1 MVLSLCPLAATP
13 SMLSRHRSQGSESQ
27 GMNYRHA
34 YHAGNFADVMKHAIL
49 ALVIAGLKR
58 KNTPF
63 FVLDTHAG
71 IGAYDLEAPQAD
83 KTGEYLNGIA
93 KVLDAPR
100 PPAELDTYLAVVRA
114 WNSDGTLRRYPGS
127 PELVR
132 GLMRPQDRMAL
143 VELHPEDVETL
154 RARFHGDRRVGV
166 HHLDG
171 YTAAKG
177 LLPPPERRGLV
188 LMDPPFEVKNEF
200 ERLLAALRRARKL
213 WPTGIYLAWYP
224 IKGREPVEAFY
235 RDIADQGGPET
246 LAVELLLRPAED
258 PFRLNGS
265 GLLVIN
271 PPWQLRESLER
282 VLPWLAAIV
291 APDTGSTAIRHLI
304 AEKT

>member
-1 MVLSLCPLAATP
+1 
-13 SMLSRHRSQGSESQ
+13 
-27 GMNYRHA
+27 MNYRHA
-34 YHAGNFADVMKHAIL
+34 YHAGNFADVMKHATL
-49 ALVIAGLKR
+49 ALAIAALKR
-58 KNTPF
+58 KDTPF

-93 KVLDAPR
+93 RVLDADD
-100 PPAELDTYLAVVRA
+100 PPAELEPYLAVVRS
-114 WNSDGTLRRYPGS
+114 WNAGGLLRRYPGS

-177 LLPPPERRGLV
+177 LLPPAERRGLV

-213 WPTGIYLAWYP
+213 WPTGIYMAWYP
-224 IKGREPVEAFY
+224 IKGREPVDAFLQA
-235 RDIADQGGPET
+235 IAGQGGAEA
-246 LAVELLLRPAED
+246 LAVELLLRPAVD
-258 PFRLNGS
+258 PFKLNGS
-265 GLLVIN
+265 GLLVVN
-271 PPWQLRESLER
+271 PPWQLRENLER
-282 VLPWLAAIV
+282 ILPWLTGLV
-291 APDTGSTAIRHLI
+291 APDTGAWEIRQLI
-304 AEKT
+304 AEKTIGS

>member
-1 MVLSLCPLAATP
+1 
-13 SMLSRHRSQGSESQ
+13 
-27 GMNYRHA
+27 MNYRHA

-58 KNTPF
+58 KDTPF
-63 FVLDTHAG
+63 FALDTHAG
-71 IGAYDLEAPQAD
+71 IGAYDLEAPQAG

-93 KVLDAPR
+93 RVLEAPR
-100 PPAELDTYLAVVRA
+100 PPAGLEPFLAVVRS
-114 WNSDGTLRRYPGS
+114 WNAGGMLRRYPGS
-127 PELVR
+127 PELMR
-132 GLMRPQDRMAL
+132 GLMRAQDRMAL

-154 RARFHGDRRVGV
+154 RARFHGDRRVGI

-224 IKGREPVEAFY
+224 IKGREAVDAFLGEV
-235 RDIADQGGPET
+235 AAQGGPQA
-246 LAVELLLRPAED
+246 LAAELLLRPAVD
-258 PFRLNGS
+258 PFKLNGS

-271 PPWQLRESLER
+271 PPWQLRETLEEI
-282 VLPWLAAIV
+282 LPWLAAIM
-291 APDTGSTAIRHLI
+291 APETGSAEIRPVVS
-304 AEKT
+304 EKTIGN

>member
-1 MVLSLCPLAATP
+1 
-13 SMLSRHRSQGSESQ
+13 
-27 GMNYRHA
+27 MNYRHA
-34 YHAGNFADVMKHAIL
+34 YHAGNFADVMKHATL
-49 ALVIAGLKR
+49 ALAIAALKR
-58 KNTPF
+58 KETPF
-63 FVLDTHAG
+63 FALDTHAG

-93 KVLDAPR
+93 RVLDAPD
-100 PPAELDTYLAVVRA
+100 PPAELEPYLAVVRS
-114 WNSDGTLRRYPGS
+114 WNAGGALRRYPGS

-177 LLPPPERRGLV
+177 LLPPAERRGLV

-213 WPTGIYLAWYP
+213 WPTGLYMVWYP
-224 IKGREPVEAFY
+224 IKGREAVDSFLQA
-235 RDIADQGGPET
+235 IADQGGPEALT
-246 LAVELLLRPAED
+246 VELLLRPAVD
-258 PFRLNGS
+258 PFKLNGS
-265 GLLVIN
+265 GLLIIN
-271 PPWQLRESLER
+271 PPWQLRENLER
-282 VLPWLAAIV
+282 ILPWLTGLM
-291 APDTGSTAIRHLI
+291 APGAGTWGIRQLI
-304 AEKT
+304 TEKTIGS

>member
-1 MVLSLCPLAATP
+1 
-13 SMLSRHRSQGSESQ
+13 
-27 GMNYRHA
+27 MNYRHA

-58 KNTPF
+58 KETPF

-83 KTGEYLNGIA
+83 KTGEYLGGIA
-93 KVLDAPR
+93 RVLDAPL
-100 PPAELDTYLAVVRA
+100 PPAELETYLAVVRA

-200 ERLLAALRRARKL
+200 ERLLAALRRTRKL
-213 WPTGIYLAWYP
+213 WPTGITMAWYP
-224 IKGREPVEAFY
+224 IKGRPPVESFY
-235 RDIADQGGPET
+235 QDIAGQGGPET

-258 PFRLNGS
+258 PFKLNGS

-271 PPWQLRESLER
+271 PPWQLREALER
-282 VLPWLAAIV
+282 VLPWLARIV
-291 APDTGSTAIRHLI
+291 APDTGSAGIRRLI
-304 AEKT
+304 TETE